1 MDLEF
6 EVDLDDKL
14 IADLIDYTGI
24 TDISEL
30 VRRALQE
37 LVDREERRRGVEPK
51 QID

>member
-1 MDLEF
+1 MDIEF

-24 TDISEL
+24 TDVNQL

-37 LVDREERRRGVEPK
+37 LVDRETRRRSVEPN
-51 QID
+51 Q

>member
-1 MDLEF
+1 MDIEF

-24 TDISEL
+24 TDVNEL

-37 LVDREERRRGVEPK
+37 LVDRETRRRSVEPN
-51 QID
+51 Q